1 MTNPKTRKKT
11 MSESKEDD
19 KQGPDDEFWD
29 LADTFIESANNLCEM
44 SHDAGKVSA
53 ALLYAASRF
62 SAFVVASSAE
72 DPADMDIKRDE
83 ASDYFVEQFRL
94 MMEEN
99 LKDYQENFDDYFEAD
114 ESE

>member
-1 MTNPKTRKKT
+1 

-19 KQGPDDEFWD
+19 NQGTDEEFWD
-29 LADTFIESANNLCEM
+29 LADTFIENANNLCEL

-72 DPADMDIKRDE
+72 DTADLNIKRAE
-83 ASDYFVEQFRL
+83 ASDYFVEQFQL

-99 LKDYQENFDDYFEAD
+99 LKDYQENFDDYFEDDDSA
-114 ESE
+114 